1 MPRNIFTD
9 PKSISVN
16 YFYDLSCLVFLEY
29 DYSYR
34 IHLLMACYAFSAVV
48 AHYLLAPLSYGKVFV
63 YVSQVL
69 R

>member
-1 MPRNIFTD
+1 MIYPALVRRRAKYI
-9 PKSISVN
+9 
-16 YFYDLSCLVFLEY
+16 VFLEY

-34 IHLLMACYAFSAVV
+34 IHFLMACYAFSAVL
-48 AHYLLAPLSYGKVFV
+48 AHYLLVPLSYGKVFV